1 MSPYLTLVSE
11 YANLLNES
19 KQFPLGG
26 FPKLELPSLPE
37 NPENALIFSPHPD
50 DECIVGALP
59 LRLRRE
65 LNMNVK
71 NVAITL
77 GSKKERQKGRLEE
90 LQNACEYLGFD
101 LIQTKENGLENIKP
115 ETRENDKKQWTE
127 NVDCIQQILSIEKP
141 KVIFFPHNKDFNS
154 SHIGVHYLVIDAL
167 KKMPSDFCCHI
178 IETEFWAALDSPNL
192 MIESSVQDV
201 ANLVSAT
208 SFHVEEVKRN
218 PYHLLLPAWMM
229 DNVRRG
235 AELVGG
241 QGGNAPDFTFAT
253 LYRIKKYKN
262 GTFED
267 VTKSRKLFSKN
278 DELKKLFEI

>member
-1 MSPYLTLVSE
+1 MNPYLEFTSNFEKIFRDGKNITLANFQKLKLQDLSE
-11 YANLLNES
+11 NS
-19 KQFPLGG
+19 K
-26 FPKLELPSLPE
+26 
-37 NPENALIFSPHPD
+37 NALIFSPHPD

-59 LRLRRE
+59 LRLRCE

-90 LQNACEYLGFD
+90 LKNACEFLGFI
-101 LIQTKENGLENIKP
+101 LIQTKENGLENINL
-115 ETRENDKKQWTE
+115 ETREIDKKQWTK
-127 NVDCIQQILSIEKP
+127 NVDCIQQILSIENP
-141 KVIFFPHNKDFNS
+141 KFIFCPHKNDFNS
-154 SHIGVHYLVIDAL
+154 THSGVHYLIIDAL

-178 IETEFWAALDSPNL
+178 IETEFWAPLDSPNL

-218 PYHLLLPAWMM
+218 PYHLRLPAWMM

-235 AELVGG
+235 AELLGD
-241 QGGNAPDFTFAT
+241 QGKAAPNFTFAT
-253 LYRIKKYKN
+253 LYRIKRYKN
-262 GTFED
+262 GTFENAIK
-267 VTKSRKLFSKN
+267 TGKLFSKN
-278 DELKKLFEI
+278 DDLAELF